1 MKSTGV
7 VRQLDALG
15 RVVIPIEIR
24 RTMDINEKDMLE
36 IYVNGEEIVLKKY
49 QPSCI
54 FCGQVENVI
63 NFHQKLVC
71 RECLAELTA
80 RE

>member
-36 IYVNGEEIVLKKY
+36 IYVNGEEIVLKNISRAVFSAGRWRMSSTSTRSSY
-49 QPSCI
+49 A
-54 FCGQVENVI
+54 ENAL
-63 NFHQKLVC
+63 QS
-71 RECLAELTA
+71 
-80 RE
+80 